1 MVLRNTRKKP
11 TVFEIDAKNG
21 PMYTSYNPI
30 SARIP
35 S

>member
-1 MVLRNTRKKP
+1 MKRKS

-30 SARIP
+30 SDRIGP
-35 S
+35 